1 MKKEDKNILR
11 LIRIC
16 GLTLICTSILIF
28 VIFYRKIYNPG
39 LLCVCAIA
47 CTGLLASGLILLF
60 SAKMYARQQKLALTQ
75 NIQTKAMQIPTEH
88 IVQAKE

>member
-16 GLTLICTSILIF
+16 GLTLVCTSILIL
-28 VIFYRKIYNPG
+28 VIFYGKIYNPG

-60 SAKMYARQQKLALTQ
+60 SAKMYVRQQELALTQ
-75 NIQTKAMQIPTEH
+75 NMQAEALQMLTEH
-88 IVQAKE
+88 IVQAKK